1 MSLQIV
7 NKNWKVGI
15 HQKKRPEPPSLFYL
29 LSISQLSDLTL
40 TVWNTS
46 SCYCGPR
53 DLREKVSN
61 KNLSF
66 VGWYLGVHNCMFDL
80 GSLPRDCN
88 GISELPLIQ
97 LISPYKFSCI
107 LVSLEIPWQSL
118 SLPWAPGREGA
129 QRTGTTCNFF
139 LHLCLCFT
147 KFNSNDM
154 QQFLHQTYCNQSEQF
169 QILMATFVSAWNN
182 LKLRI
187 SLKATS

>member
-15 HQKKRPEPPSLFYL
+15 HQKKRPEPTSLFHL

-97 LISPYKFSCI
+97 LILPYKFSCI

-118 SLPWAPGREGA
+118 RLPWAPGRGGLRGPE
-129 QRTGTTCNFF
+129 
-139 LHLCLCFT
+139 
-147 KFNSNDM
+147 
-154 QQFLHQTYCNQSEQF
+154 QT
-169 QILMATFVSAWNN
+169 
-182 LKLRI
+182 
-187 SLKATS
+187 ATSSYTCVCVLPSLTQMICSNFYIKLIATRVNSFKFSWQFCISNKNWG